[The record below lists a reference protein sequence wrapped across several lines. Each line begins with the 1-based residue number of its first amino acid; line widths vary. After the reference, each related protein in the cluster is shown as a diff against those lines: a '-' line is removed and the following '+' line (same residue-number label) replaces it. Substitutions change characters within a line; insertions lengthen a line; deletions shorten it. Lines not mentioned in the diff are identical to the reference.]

1 MKVEH
6 IVWEEWNYTD
16 KNVYGIL
23 EIEVYWH
30 GGGTDTVI
38 MQGTYVNIGGRGMF
52 TNAFI
57 TVDENT
63 EGVSGVSLRRI
74 GTIVG

>member
-6 IVWEEWNYTD
+6 IVWEDWNYTD
-16 KNVYGIL
+16 KHVYGIL
-23 EIEVYWH
+23 EIEIYWH
-30 GGGTDTVI
+30 GGGTDTLV
-38 MQGTYVNIGGRGMF
+38 MQGTYTNRGGRGMF
-52 TNAFI
+52 ANSFI
-57 TVDENT
+57 AIDEDT

>member
-23 EIEVYWH
+23 EIDVHWH
-30 GGGTDTVI
+30 GGGTDTLI
-38 MQGTYVNIGGRGMF
+38 MQGTYTNRGGRGVFANSFMS
-52 TNAFI
+52 I
-57 TVDENT
+57 DENT
-63 EGVSGVSLRRI
+63 MGVSGISLRRV
-74 GTIVG
+74 GTIVE